1 MRRHSATR
9 LRFVDFREFDGD
21 DDVYFASPAL
31 GSTGLKAYLD
41 PKPPPQRLDLGTAWH
56 WLVFQRDTHAARVI
70 AIPYFGKLQSSTV
83 REERDA
89 WVEKERAQGMLPLPQ
104 SDFEA
109 AHKMAESALAIAE
122 CRALIEHRDARLE
135 QAQTYRC
142 EEFPEIELR
151 RKPDVDV
158 PGFAQADGKSTA
170 EMTLDGYRR
179 QVTKLMYPLQSAL
192 YHDSGV
198 AHWRDTYPLGVH
210 HIVACNK
217 PDRNGDHQAA
227 VLHVADEIIDLG
239 RSLVVAALTLADA
252 ARLRGAPTP
261 YLLNARARTLAAPT
275 RSELQQAAAL
285 LKHAKE
291 THQYARE

>member
-1 MRRHSATR
+1 MRGREKPAR
-9 LRFVDFREFDGD
+9 LHYTDFAPFEGD
-21 DDVYFASPAL
+21 DAAYFKLSAL

-56 WLVFQRDTHAARVI
+56 WLVFQRDTHKHRVV
-70 AIPYFGKLQSSTV
+70 AIPHFGDLRSSKV
-83 REERDA
+83 RAERDA
-89 WVEKERAQGMLPLPQ
+89 WIEDARGQGLLPLPQ
-104 SDFEA
+104 ADFDA

-122 CRALIEHRDARLE
+122 CRALVEHRDARLE

-142 EEFPEIELR
+142 AEFPALELR

-192 YHDSGV
+192 YRDSGV
-198 AHWRDTYPLGVH
+198 AYWRDTYPLGVH
-210 HIVACNK
+210 HIVACSR

-227 VLHVADEIIDLG
+227 VLHVSDEILELG
-239 RSLVVAALTLADA
+239 RSLLVAAMMLADA
-252 ARLRGAPTP
+252 ARMRGAPTP
-261 YLLNARARTLAAPT
+261 YLLNARARTLSAPT

-291 THQYARE
+291 THQYGR